1 MGKLKHEDILQDP
14 DFKDLSRQKF
24 AISIILTILEL
35 VLYFGFIGLIAF
47 NKPFLAK
54 KLSEGG
60 ATTIGIPIA
69 VGTILGSWVLTG
81 IYIQWANSKYDK
93 LVDNPLVSHK
103 NNTFLAGDAYGSG
116 SLPDCLFCIF
126 YLKEPAVRRKHCYC
140 SVITH

>member
-24 AISIILTILEL
+24 IISIVLTILEL

-69 VGTILGSWVLTG
+69 VGTIIGSWVLTG

-93 LVDNPLVSHK
+93 LVEKVK
-103 NNTFLAGDAYGSG
+103 NKFQ
-116 SLPDCLFCIF
+116 
-126 YLKEPAVRRKHCYC
+126 
-140 SVITH
+140 